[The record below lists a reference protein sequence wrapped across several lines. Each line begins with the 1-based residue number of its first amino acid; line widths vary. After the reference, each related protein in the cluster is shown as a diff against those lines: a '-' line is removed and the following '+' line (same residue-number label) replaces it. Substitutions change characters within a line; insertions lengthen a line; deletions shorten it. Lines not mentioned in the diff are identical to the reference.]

1 MIAEIQPSA
10 YQVPDNALWN
20 IAGYVLTVLI
30 AGFSGYK
37 WGLKSQIYGKK
48 LEIKTSMLPLIEKF
62 IIRANGD
69 RIAWISLRPDSIG
82 LLFDPAIKLKS
93 LLTGCKRK
101 RLINAWEAFSKTT
114 TEELHTPQ
122 PGEEGEQTEKMR
134 QTFLNRL
141 NRLKSAVEDC

>member
-48 LEIKTSMLPLIEKF
+48 LEIKTSMLPLI
-62 IIRANGD
+62 
-69 RIAWISLRPDSIG
+69 IG

>member
-101 RLINAWEAFSKTT
+101 RLINAGKLSPKQQPKNSIHPNPARKASKQKKCAK
-114 TEELHTPQ
+114 H
-122 PGEEGEQTEKMR
+122 
-134 QTFLNRL
+134 F
-141 NRLKSAVEDC
+141 